1 MTTQQT
7 TNGVARSIRPLCEYC
22 GRRPAAAGSRYCTD
36 EHRRYD
42 AGNETT
48 WRRSA

>member
-1 MTTQQT
+1 MNTAQQQT
-7 TNGVARSIRPLCEYC
+7 SAVAAIRPMCEYC
-22 GRRPAAAGSRYCTD
+22 GRQPAAHGSRYCSD

-42 AGNETT
+42 AGNETN